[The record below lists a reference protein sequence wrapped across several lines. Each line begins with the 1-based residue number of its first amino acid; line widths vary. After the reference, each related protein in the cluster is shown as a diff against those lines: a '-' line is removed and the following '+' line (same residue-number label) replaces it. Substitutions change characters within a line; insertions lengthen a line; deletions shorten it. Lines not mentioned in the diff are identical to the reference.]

1 MKTIDSRILLCI
13 LFVFTV
19 AFMFGCDRTKKELM
33 SVMTDT
39 STDTTLKV
47 GILQPPNYYPSFTRG
62 AELARDAINAA
73 GGVNG
78 MQVELVHK
86 DELTD
91 TLADTL
97 TELVEVEKVVGII
110 GPVFSSHAVTID
122 PNLQIPM
129 LAGATD
135 ANRVTQTNDFIFLV
149 SGSNVLHGEL
159 MADFAV
165 AELEASTAAII
176 SQDQDVYSGGTVRAF
191 GAEFQNLGGTVT
203 GVHLYQAGGMDFT
216 EQLTAIKAADPD
228 VLFLASFP
236 PEVPRIME
244 AARAMGIEAV
254 FIGGD
259 GMEDPE
265 NMFGTLTD
273 NTPLEGTY
281 YTTNLDLTSEDPS
294 TKQFIQAYETKF
306 GETPDG
312 VAASGYDNV
321 RLLAM
326 AIETAQST
334 DPTAVRDAIAATVN
348 YNGATFISHFDEQRH
363 AVKGVGIMKIE
374 NGEIKPYTF
383 DSIHIRLTGDG
394 STTDE

>member
-1 MKTIDSRILLCI
+1 MKTIDLRLLLCI

-19 AFMFGCDRTKKELM
+19 AFMFGCDRTRDKLM
-33 SVMTDT
+33 LVMTDT
-39 STDTTLKV
+39 PADTTLKV
-47 GILQPPNYYPSFTRG
+47 GVLQPPNYYPSFTRG
-62 AELARDAINAA
+62 AELARDVINAA

-97 TELVEVEKVVGII
+97 TELIEVENVVGII

-122 PNLQIPM
+122 PSIQIPM
-129 LAGATD
+129 LAGAAD
-135 ANRVTQTNDFIFLV
+135 ARRVTQTNDFIFLV
-149 SGSNVLHGEL
+149 TGSNVLHGEL
-159 MADFAV
+159 MANFAV
-165 AELEASTAAII
+165 DELKAATAGII
-176 SQDQDVYSGGTVRAF
+176 LQDQDVYSRGIADAF
-191 GAEFQNLGGTVT
+191 DAEFQKLDGTLADEQ
-203 GVHLYQAGGMDFT
+203 LYPAGAMDFT

-228 VLFLASFP
+228 VLFLASFA

-244 AARAMGIEAV
+244 AARAMEIEAI

-281 YTTNLDLTSEDPS
+281 YTTNLDLTSDDS
-294 TKQFIQAYETKF
+294 MTQNFIQAYQTKF
-306 GETPDG
+306 GEVADG

-348 YNGATFISHFDEQRH
+348 YKGATFISHFDAQRH
-363 AVKGVGIMKIE
+363 AVKGVGIMRIE
-374 NGEIKPYTF
+374 NGQIVPHTF
-383 DSIHIRLTGDG
+383 VAGA
-394 STTDE
+394 TTAE

>member
-1 MKTIDSRILLCI
+1 MKTIDFRLLFSI
-13 LFVFTV
+13 VFVFT
-19 AFMFGCDRTKKELM
+19 ATFMFGCSRTPDKLM
-33 SVMTDT
+33 KVMTDAPKET
-39 STDTTLKV
+39 ALKV
-47 GILQPPNYYPSFTRG
+47 GILQPPNYYPSFTKG

-91 TLADTL
+91 TFDDTL
-97 TELVEVEKVVGII
+97 TELVEVENVVGII

-122 PNLQIPM
+122 PNLQIPI

-149 SGSNVLHGEL
+149 GGSNVLHGEL

-165 AELEASTAAII
+165 AELEVSTAAII
-176 SQDQDVYSGGTVRAF
+176 LQDQDVYSGGVANAF
-191 GAEFQNLGGTVT
+191 DMAFQDLGGTIT
-203 GVHLYQAGGMDFT
+203 GKHLYPAGAMDFT

-228 VLFLASFP
+228 VLFLASFA

-281 YTTNLDLTSEDPS
+281 YTTNLDLTSKDPS
-294 TKQFIQAYETKF
+294 TTQFIEAYQTQF

-312 VAASGYDNV
+312 IAASGYDNV
-321 RLLAM
+321 LLLAM

-334 DPTAVRDAIAATVN
+334 DPVAVRDAIAATQD
-348 YNGATFISHFDEQRH
+348 YMGATFISQFDEQRH

-374 NGEIKPYTF
+374 NGQINPYTF
-383 DSIHIRLTGDG
+383 DSIHRRLTDDG
-394 STTDE
+394 ATTDE

>member
-1 MKTIDSRILLCI
+1 MKTIDFRILLCI
-13 LFVFTV
+13 LFVFTA
-19 AFMFGCDRTKKELM
+19 AFMFGCDRTPDKLVP
-33 SVMTDT
+33 VMTDT

-62 AELARDAINAA
+62 AELARDIINAA

-97 TELVEVEKVVGII
+97 TELIEVENVVGII

-122 PNLQIPM
+122 PSIQIPM

-159 MADFAV
+159 MANFAV
-165 AELEASTAAII
+165 DELEASTAAII

-203 GVHLYQAGGMDFT
+203 GAHLYQAGAMDFT

-236 PEVPRIME
+236 PEVPRIMA

-294 TKQFIQAYETKF
+294 TKQFIESYETKF

-326 AIETAQST
+326 VIETAQST
-334 DPTAVRDAIAATVN
+334 DPVAVRDAIAATKN
-348 YNGATFISHFDEQRH
+348 YMGATFISHFDAQRH

-374 NGEIKPYTF
+374 NGKINPYTF
-383 DSIHIRLTGDG
+383 DAIHIRLFVDG
-394 STTDE
+394 AKTDE

>member
-19 AFMFGCDRTKKELM
+19 AFMFGCSRTPDKLVP
-33 SVMTDT
+33 VMTDT

-78 MQVELVHK
+78 MQVELVHR

-122 PNLQIPM
+122 PSLQIPM
-129 LAGATD
+129 LPGAND

-149 SGSNVLHGEL
+149 SGSNVLQGEL

-165 AELEASTAAII
+165 AELEASTASIMV
-176 SQDQDVYSGGTVRAF
+176 QDQDVYSEGVASAF
-191 GAEFQNLGGTVT
+191 GGEFQNLGGTLT
-203 GVHLYQAGGMDFT
+203 GKHLYPAGAMDFT

-228 VLFLASFP
+228 VLFLASFA

-244 AARAMGIEAV
+244 AARTMGIEAV
-254 FIGGD
+254 FIGGA
-259 GMEDPE
+259 GMDDPE

-281 YTTNLDLTSEDPS
+281 YTTNLDLTSKDLS
-294 TKQFIQAYETKF
+294 TKQFIEAYQTQF

-312 VAASGYDNV
+312 IAASGYDNV
-321 RLLAM
+321 LLLAM

-334 DPTAVRDAIAATVN
+334 DPVAVRDAIAATQN
-348 YNGATFISHFDEQRH
+348 YMGATFISRFDEQRH
-363 AVKGVGIMKIE
+363 AVKGVGIIKIE

-383 DSIHIRLTGDG
+383 DAIHIRLTDDG
-394 STTDE
+394 ATTDE

>member
-1 MKTIDSRILLCI
+1 MKTIDFRLLFSI
-13 LFVFTV
+13 VFVFT
-19 AFMFGCDRTKKELM
+19 ATFMFGCDRTFDDLK

-39 STDTTLKV
+39 PTDTTLKV

-91 TLADTL
+91 TFAETL
-97 TELVEVEKVVGII
+97 TELVEAENVVGII

-122 PNLQIPM
+122 PNLQIPI
-129 LAGATD
+129 LAGAND
-135 ANRVTQTNDFIFLV
+135 AKRVTQTNAFIFLAG
-149 SGSNVLHGEL
+149 GSNVLQGEL

-165 AELEASTAAII
+165 AELEASTAWIMV
-176 SQDQDVYSGGTVRAF
+176 QDQDVYSEGVASAF
-191 GAEFQNLGGTVT
+191 GGEFQNLGGTLT
-203 GVHLYQAGGMDFT
+203 GAHVYPAGAMDFT

-228 VLFLASFP
+228 VLFLASFA

-254 FIGGD
+254 FIGGV
-259 GMEDPE
+259 GMDDPE

-281 YTTNLDLTSEDPS
+281 YTTNLDLTSKDPS
-294 TKQFIQAYETKF
+294 TTQFIEAYQTQF

-312 VAASGYDNV
+312 IAASGYDNV

-334 DPTAVRDAIAATVN
+334 DPVAVRDAIAATQN
-348 YNGATFISHFDEQRH
+348 YMGATFISSFDEQRH

-374 NGEIKPYTF
+374 NGQINPYTF

-394 STTDE
+394 ATTDE

>member
-1 MKTIDSRILLCI
+1 MKTIDFRLLFSI
-13 LFVFTV
+13 VFVFT
-19 AFMFGCDRTKKELM
+19 ATFMFGCSRTPDKLM
-33 SVMTDT
+33 PVMTDAPKET
-39 STDTTLKV
+39 ALKV
-47 GILQPPNYYPSFTRG
+47 GIFQPPNYYPSFTKG

-78 MQVELVHK
+78 MQVELVHR

-122 PNLQIPM
+122 PNLQIPI

-149 SGSNVLHGEL
+149 GGSNVLHGEL

-176 SQDQDVYSGGTVRAF
+176 LQDQDVYSGGVANAF
-191 GAEFQNLGGTVT
+191 DMAFQDLGGTIT
-203 GVHLYQAGGMDFT
+203 GKHLYPAGAMDFT

-228 VLFLASFP
+228 VLFLASFA

-281 YTTNLDLTSEDPS
+281 YTTNLDLTSKDLS
-294 TKQFIQAYETKF
+294 TKQFIEAYQTQF

-312 VAASGYDNV
+312 IAASGYDNV
-321 RLLAM
+321 LLLAI
-326 AIETAQST
+326 AIAIAQST
-334 DPTAVRDAIAATVN
+334 DPVAVRDAIAATQN
-348 YNGATFISHFDEQRH
+348 YTGATFISRFDEQRH

-374 NGEIKPYTF
+374 NGQINPYAF
-383 DSIHIRLTGDG
+383 DSIDK
-394 STTDE
+394 

>member
-1 MKTIDSRILLCI
+1 M
-13 LFVFTV
+13 FTV
-19 AFMFGCDRTKKELM
+19 TFMFGCDKTKNVLM
-33 SVMTDT
+33 SAMTDT
-39 STDTTLKV
+39 PTDTTLKV

-62 AELARDAINAA
+62 AELARDVINAA

-91 TLADTL
+91 TLTDTL

-110 GPVFSSHAVTID
+110 GPVFSSHAVKID
-122 PNLQIPM
+122 PNIQVPM
-129 LAGATD
+129 LAGAAD
-135 ANRVTQTNDFIFLV
+135 ARRVTQTNDFIFLV
-149 SGSNVLHGEL
+149 TGSNVLHGEL
-159 MADFAV
+159 MANFAV
-165 AELEASTAAII
+165 EELKAATAAII
-176 SQDQDVYSGGTVRAF
+176 LQDQDVYSRGIADAF
-191 GAEFQNLGGTVT
+191 DTEFQKLGGTLADEQ
-203 GVHLYQAGGMDFT
+203 LYQAGAMDFT
-216 EQLTAIKAADPD
+216 QQLTAIKAADPD
-228 VLFLASFP
+228 VLFLASFA

-244 AARAMGIEAV
+244 AARAMEIEAI

-265 NMFGTLTD
+265 NMFGTLQD

-294 TKQFIQAYETKF
+294 TKQFIQAYQTKF
-306 GETPDG
+306 GEVADG

-326 AIETAQST
+326 AIATTQST
-334 DPTAVRDAIAATVN
+334 DPVIVRDAIAATQN
-348 YNGATFISHFDEQRH
+348 YMGATFISHFDAQRH

-374 NGEIKPYTF
+374 NGQIVPHTF
-383 DSIHIRLTGDG
+383 VAGA
-394 STTDE
+394 TTTE

>member
-1 MKTIDSRILLCI
+1 MKMIDFRLLLSI
-13 LFVFTV
+13 VFVVTTTL
-19 AFMFGCDRTKKELM
+19 MFGCDRTPDKLIP
-33 SVMTDT
+33 VMTDAPT
-39 STDTTLKV
+39 ETALKV

-62 AELARDAINAA
+62 AELARDEINAA

-91 TLADTL
+91 TFTDTL

-122 PNLQIPM
+122 PSIQIPM
-129 LAGATD
+129 LAGAAD
-135 ANRVTQTNDFIFLV
+135 ARRVTQTNDFIFLV
-149 SGSNVLHGEL
+149 TGSNVLHGEL
-159 MADFAV
+159 MANFAV
-165 AELEASTAAII
+165 DDLKAATAAII
-176 SQDQDVYSGGTVRAF
+176 LQDQDVYSRGIADAF
-191 GAEFQNLGGTVT
+191 DAEFQNLGGTVADEQT
-203 GVHLYQAGGMDFT
+203 YQAGAMDFT
-216 EQLTAIKAADPD
+216 AQLTAIKAATPD
-228 VLFLASFP
+228 VLFLASFA

-244 AARAMGIEAV
+244 AARVMDITAI

-281 YTTNLDLTSEDPS
+281 YTTNLDLTSDDPV
-294 TKQFIQAYETKF
+294 TQHFIQAYQTKF

-321 RLLAM
+321 RLLTM
-326 AIETAQST
+326 AIETAQSI
-334 DPTAVRDAIAATVN
+334 DPVAVRDAIAATKN
-348 YNGATFISHFDEQRH
+348 YMGATYISHFDTQRH
-363 AVKGVGIMKIE
+363 AVKGVGIIKIE
-374 NGEIKPYTF
+374 NGEIMPHTF
-383 DSIHIRLTGDG
+383 VSGVTMA
-394 STTDE
+394 E

>member
-1 MKTIDSRILLCI
+1 MKTIDLRLLLCI
-13 LFVFTV
+13 LFVFT
-19 AFMFGCDRTKKELM
+19 ATFMFGCDRTQKELM

-39 STDTTLKV
+39 STDTTLKI

-78 MQVELVHK
+78 VQVELVHR

-122 PNLQIPM
+122 PSLQIPM

-159 MADFAV
+159 MAKFAV
-165 AELEASTAAII
+165 DELKAATATVMLQA
-176 SQDQDVYSGGTVRAF
+176 QDVYSGGIANAF
-191 GAEFQNLGGTVT
+191 GIEFQYLGGTLT
-203 GVHLYQAGGMDFT
+203 DAYTYQAGATDFT
-216 EQLTAIKAADPD
+216 EQLTAIKTADPD
-228 VLFLASFP
+228 VLFLASFA

-244 AARAMGIEAV
+244 AARAMDIEAV

-281 YTTNLDLTSEDPS
+281 YTTNLDLTSEEPT
-294 TKQFIQAYETKF
+294 TKQFIEAYQTKF
-306 GETPDG
+306 SENPDG

-348 YNGATFISHFDEQRH
+348 YNGATFISHFDAQRH
-363 AVKGVGIMKIE
+363 AVKGVGIIKIE
-374 NGEIKPYTF
+374 NGQIMPHTF
-383 DSIHIRLTGDG
+383 VSGA
-394 STTDE
+394 TTTE